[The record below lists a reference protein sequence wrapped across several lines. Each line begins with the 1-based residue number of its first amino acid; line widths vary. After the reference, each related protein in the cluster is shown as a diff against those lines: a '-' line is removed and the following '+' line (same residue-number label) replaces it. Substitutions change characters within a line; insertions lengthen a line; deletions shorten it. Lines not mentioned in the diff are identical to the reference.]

1 MIISERDGQDLYICD
16 PSKNTECKKSFG
28 CQLTCFYTSREEAR
42 AGVYYIETHLINLL
56 MNAYPDHK
64 IIIKPKKRRSLN
76 YRLKR
81 LARILKR
88 GRIG

>member
-1 MIISERDGQDLYICD
+1 MIISERYGEDLYICD
-16 PSKNTECKKSFG
+16 PNKNTECKKGFS
-28 CQLTCFYTSREEAR
+28 CQRDCFYTSSEEAR
-42 AGVYYIETHLINLL
+42 AGVNYIETHMINLL
-56 MNAYPDHK
+56 MNAYPLHK